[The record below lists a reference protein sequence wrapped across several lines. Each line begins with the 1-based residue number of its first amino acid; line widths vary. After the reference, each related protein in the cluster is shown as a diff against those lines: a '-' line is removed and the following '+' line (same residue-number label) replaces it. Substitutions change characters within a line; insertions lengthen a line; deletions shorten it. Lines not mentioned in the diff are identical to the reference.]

1 MSGINLMSNYL
12 PILFNLIRILTPV
25 PHFFEV
31 CESTRLSNNF
41 SLGEKGSRRRNKGAI
56 LFGRYIIFK

>member
-1 MSGINLMSNYL
+1 MSNYL

-31 CESTRLSNNF
+31 CESAHVYLTTFLW
-41 SLGEKGSRRRNKGAI
+41 GKKGVGGGIKVP
-56 LFGRYIIFK
+56 FFMEDT